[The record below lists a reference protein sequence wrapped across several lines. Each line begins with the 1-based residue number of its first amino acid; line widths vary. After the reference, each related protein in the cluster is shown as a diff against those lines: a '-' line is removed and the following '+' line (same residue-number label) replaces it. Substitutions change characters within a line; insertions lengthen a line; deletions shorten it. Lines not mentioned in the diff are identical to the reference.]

1 MHIVYF
7 SPTGGTRKAAYIIG
21 KEIDPQATEID
32 ITDHTRQQNSYELN
46 GEDTLLVAVPVY
58 GGRVPSVAID
68 RLKRITG
75 HNTPAILVVVYGN
88 RDYDD
93 ALLELKTTMESNGFQ
108 TVACIA
114 CIAQHSI
121 MRVYAKG
128 RPDSD
133 DETILKNFSEQ
144 IKTKFVQLK
153 NGESFTEIQVK
164 GNADYKIYNGVPL
177 KPRAGKKCTQCGKC
191 AALCPTNAISPENP
205 RMTDESKC
213 ISCMRCIAVCPQNAR
228 KINPLKLFLSIRA
241 FKEKCETRKEPELF
255 I

>member
-93 ALLELKTTMESNGFQ
+93 ALLELLDKSPTYNRDPQFAARLAINSKSGQNNESAPSAPQSSANTNTAG
-108 TVACIA
+108 TAE
-114 CIAQHSI
+114 
-121 MRVYAKG
+121 G
-128 RPDSD
+128 
-133 DETILKNFSEQ
+133 TIRF
-144 IKTKFVQLK
+144 
-153 NGESFTEIQVK
+153 
-164 GNADYKIYNGVPL
+164 
-177 KPRAGKKCTQCGKC
+177 
-191 AALCPTNAISPENP
+191 
-205 RMTDESKC
+205 
-213 ISCMRCIAVCPQNAR
+213 
-228 KINPLKLFLSIRA
+228 
-241 FKEKCETRKEPELF
+241 
-255 I
+255 

>member
-32 ITDHTRQQNSYELN
+32 ITDHTRQQNSYDLN

-93 ALLELKTTMESNGFQ
+93 ALLELKTTIESNGFQ

-114 CIAQHSI
+114 CIAEHSI

-144 IKTKFVQLK
+144 IKTKLVQLK

-191 AALCPTNAISPENP
+191 AALCPTNAIPQENP
-205 RMTDESKC
+205 
-213 ISCMRCIAVCPQNAR
+213 
-228 KINPLKLFLSIRA
+228 LSLIH
-241 FKEKCETRKEPELF
+241 

>member
-21 KEIDPQATEID
+21 KEIDPQVTEID
-32 ITDHTRQQNSYELN
+32 ITDHTRQQNSYDLN

-114 CIAQHSI
+114 CIAEH
-121 MRVYAKG
+121 
-128 RPDSD
+128 
-133 DETILKNFSEQ
+133 
-144 IKTKFVQLK
+144 
-153 NGESFTEIQVK
+153 
-164 GNADYKIYNGVPL
+164 
-177 KPRAGKKCTQCGKC
+177 
-191 AALCPTNAISPENP
+191 LCQRS
-205 RMTDESKC
+205 SG
-213 ISCMRCIAVCPQNAR
+213 
-228 KINPLKLFLSIRA
+228 F
-241 FKEKCETRKEPELF
+241 
-255 I
+255 